1 MIVGEDIF
9 IMLLIEP
16 YFQTFT
22 KKKIADATKG
32 TESIIC
38 LSADSKE
45 KVDELI
51 VIPGKSF
58 QSGYHLKC

>member
-16 YFQTFT
+16 YFKTFT
-22 KKKIADATKG
+22 KKEIADATKS

-58 QSGYHLKC
+58 QSGYYLKC